1 MPQEEKGEM
10 FTVGLQPWVKQVRT
24 PLTTW
29 GQGPSVPALVDLV
42 SVCWPTDKR
51 GHGREVLGR
60 KG

>member
-1 MPQEEKGEM
+1 M
-10 FTVGLQPWVKQVRT
+10 FTVGLRPWVKQVRT
-24 PLTTW
+24 ALATW

-42 SVCWPTDKR
+42 SVCWPTGKR